1 LCHFDCHVLAQ
12 HNASDS
18 DYDSDYDDL
27 LDELENDPE
36 LLRLKELQLEQMAA
50 AVQHA
55 AKLAAQGYGLHTEV
69 HSSEVSAVLKVR
81 STNSFD
87 CTVDDCRAHI

>member
-1 LCHFDCHVLAQ
+1 LAQ

-18 DYDSDYDDL
+18 DNDSDYDDL
-27 LDELENDPE
+27 LDELEHDPE

-55 AKLAAQGYGLHTEV
+55 AKLAAQGYGLRTEV
-69 HSSEVSAVLKVR
+69 HSTELSSVLKVR
-81 STNSFD
+81 CNKCFD
-87 CTVDDCRAHI
+87 IQW

>member
-1 LCHFDCHVLAQ
+1 MTVFVLQ

-18 DYDSDYDDL
+18 DNDSDYDGL

-36 LLRLKELQLEQMAA
+36 LLRMKELQLEQMVT

-55 AKLAAQGYGLHTEV
+55 AKLAAQGYGLHTDV
-69 HSSEVSAVLKVR
+69 HNTELSAILKVLFNDSCDCAVACG
-81 STNSFD
+81 ST
-87 CTVDDCRAHI
+87 CT

>member
-1 LCHFDCHVLAQ
+1 LAQ

-18 DYDSDYDDL
+18 DNDSDYDDL
-27 LDELENDPE
+27 LDELEHDPE

-55 AKLAAQGYGLHTEV
+55 AKLAAQGYGLHAEV
-69 HSSEVSAVLKVR
+69 HSTELNAVLKVR
-81 STNSFD
+81 CNKCFD
-87 CTVDDCRAHI
+87 IQW